1 MSAVSLAAP
10 ARLSALKAALS
21 ELRYDQPLGLES
33 APLVERLL
41 DDLTASRARQ
51 KELGL
56 LNQQRSDE
64 VSVAEQSALPVRK
77 ENARLVRE
85 NNELHMQ
92 LIADAEAAQEARET
106 LASQNSKLEAQSEQR
121 KRKL

>member
-1 MSAVSLAAP
+1 M
-10 ARLSALKAALS
+10 
-21 ELRYDQPLGLES
+21 
-33 APLVERLL
+33 
-41 DDLTASRARQ
+41 
-51 KELGL
+51 
-56 LNQQRSDE
+56 NQQRSDE

-121 KRKL
+121 MRKL